1 MTVFDKFLK
10 FEFVLGI
17 EPPKTFLYHSVWFP
31 WSERL
36 AGPSWRSKWSSSPI
50 LNPRYWPKKLRFAS
64 LPRSTPLVFNWSAW
78 KEKPN
83 IRSSSSHVFTN
94 PESTNCF
101 PDFFSLFCLILR
113 SRSFQLISKYTKKCQ
128 KIREKNGLYIV
139 KSCVEH
145 IIITIKI
152 NRDVLWLLNICT
164 IHTVCIPCCE
174 FSSTWNPS
182 ERADPNDRDRRSS
195 YCDAQLFAPNSSQ
208 WGGFFFS
215 IKFQFGKH

>member
-17 EPPKTFLYHSVWFP
+17 EPPKTFLYHSVWFL

-94 PESTNCF
+94 PESTYF
-101 PDFFSLFCLILR
+101 HKIFFVLF
-113 SRSFQLISKYTKKCQ
+113 FYK
-128 KIREKNGLYIV
+128 
-139 KSCVEH
+139 VE
-145 IIITIKI
+145 
-152 NRDVLWLLNICT
+152 V
-164 IHTVCIPCCE
+164 
-174 FSSTWNPS
+174 F
-182 ERADPNDRDRRSS
+182 
-195 YCDAQLFAPNSSQ
+195 YCDTKCWYISLYYKVEKILKVSLDLINPISFSENSNYFWESLLEV
-208 WGGFFFS
+208 
-215 IKFQFGKH
+215 

>member
-1 MTVFDKFLK
+1 MTAFDKFLK

-64 LPRSTPLVFNWSAW
+64 LLRSTPLVFNWSAW

-94 PESTNCF
+94 PESMRQNSLD
-101 PDFFSLFCLILR
+101 DFVDSQIQDSWIFMDVNRYHLVRDIKPSAKQLIL
-113 SRSFQLISKYTKKCQ
+113 ISQ
-128 KIREKNGLYIV
+128 KISQLEQLKKKTNFLLVQNSFFLSFWPINNLFSFSSCQTEKNSRKKLGKTKLFGGLM
-139 KSCVEH
+139 SR
-145 IIITIKI
+145 T
-152 NRDVLWLLNICT
+152 RW
-164 IHTVCIPCCE
+164 
-174 FSSTWNPS
+174 
-182 ERADPNDRDRRSS
+182 
-195 YCDAQLFAPNSSQ
+195 
-208 WGGFFFS
+208 
-215 IKFQFGKH
+215 